1 MAQVQP
7 ATVDMFDD
15 IYPLLAELNAALP
28 REKWRQLVDYPW
40 RRDGDGIGYVLVHDG
55 SIVGFLSTLHSR
67 RIVDGKEVRFCN
79 TAHWIVRKEHRG
91 DSFRLLLAALRD
103 PDSTITNLTS
113 SPAVSELMQ
122 KLGFKLLEQTLQVF
136 IPMPRLPFRGNGAV
150 LETDAS
156 AIAAALRGADRTI
169 FADHETCSGH
179 LLVREGDAYC
189 YIVYSRNH
197 RRMFGINVPYC
208 HIQYVS
214 NREIFRRQLARIR
227 WCFLRRCGAWFVAAD
242 ERFVGRDLGVFS
254 RPHRLAA
261 PRYYRS
267 RTLAPHQV
275 DNLYTELA
283 LGL

>member
-15 IYPLLAELNAALP
+15 IYPLLAELNATIP
-28 REKWRQLVDYPW
+28 KEKWRQLIDYPW
-40 RRDGDGIGYVLVHDG
+40 RRDGDGIGYVLVDNG

-67 RIVDGKEVRFCN
+67 RIVDGKEARFCN
-79 TAHWIVRKEHRG
+79 TAHWIVRKEYRG
-91 DSFRLLLAALRD
+91 DSFRLLLSALRD
-103 PDSTITNLTS
+103 PECTITNLTS

-122 KLGFKLLEQTLQVF
+122 KLGFQLLEENLQVF
-136 IPMPRLPFRGNGAV
+136 VPVPPLPFRNGAV
-150 LETDAS
+150 LETDAD
-156 AIAAALRGADRTI
+156 AVAAALRGTDSAI
-169 FADHETCSGH
+169 FADHEKVSGH

-197 RRMFGINVPYC
+197 RRMLGVNVPYC

-214 NREIFRRQLARIR
+214 DREIFRRHVARIR
-227 WCFLRRCGAWFVAAD
+227 WHFLRHCGACFVATD

-254 RPHRLAA
+254 RAHRLAA

-267 RTLAPHQV
+267 RSLAPHQV
-275 DNLYTELA
+275 DNLYTELV